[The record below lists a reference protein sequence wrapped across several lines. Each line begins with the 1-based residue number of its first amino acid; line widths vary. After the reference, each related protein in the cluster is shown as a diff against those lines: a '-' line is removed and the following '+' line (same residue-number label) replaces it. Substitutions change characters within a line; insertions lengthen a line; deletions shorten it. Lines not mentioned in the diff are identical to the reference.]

1 MKNFIKYLFFQFA
14 ILSLAVTAVYSQQV
28 TKPFYLL
35 IDGGVGYARNISPG
49 VPPTSSSGADYT
61 NGGITGLFR
70 IRGSKSDFITIGLES
85 GWQHISS
92 VSQQNAQAAGFG
104 STNITGSLNAIPI
117 MGVVTIQDYNIQLH
131 GSFGF
136 YRLISTITV
145 FGSTVTSAVWDM
157 AFCIA
162 AGYEIAVFGD
172 YKIIPEFSWT
182 RINDEQKSFL
192 SLMIHFELPKWDPF

>member
-1 MKNFIKYLFFQFA
+1 M
-14 ILSLAVTAVYSQQV
+14 ILSLATMVAYSQQV
-28 TKPFYLL
+28 TKPFNLL
-35 IDGGVGYARNISPG
+35 IDVGVGYARNISPG
-49 VPPTSSSGADYT
+49 VPHTSSSGADYT

-70 IRGSKSDFITIGLES
+70 ISGSKSDFITIGLES
-85 GWQHISS
+85 GFQHIST

-117 MGVVTIQDYNIQLH
+117 MGVVSIQDYNIQLH

-136 YRLISTITV
+136 YRLISTTTV

-162 AGYEIAVFGD
+162 AGYEFAVFGD
-172 YKIIPEFSWT
+172 YKIVPEFRWT